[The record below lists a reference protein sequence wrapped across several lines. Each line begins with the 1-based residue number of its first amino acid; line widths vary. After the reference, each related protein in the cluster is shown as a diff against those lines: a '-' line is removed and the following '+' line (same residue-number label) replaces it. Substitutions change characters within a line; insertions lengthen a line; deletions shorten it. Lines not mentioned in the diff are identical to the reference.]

1 MSKLALTGLAALVIL
16 LLGAGVVFAQGNTS
30 FYGGGMRGMM
40 NTTASPGTQ
49 GTQTTPGNGTY
60 GPGMMGNTNGN
71 GNGMMGNTNGNSMMS
86 NGNWEK
92 MRDAMN
98 NGNWDEMVNV
108 CKDTIN
114 SYRQGT
120 DNSQTTPQ
128 TSAPARGNTGTTGTS
143 SPSTATTSLT
153 RGMMGSRI

>member
-1 MSKLALTGLAALVIL
+1 MSKLALTGIVALVIL
-16 LLGAGVVFAQGNTS
+16 LLGAGVVFAQGGPS
-30 FYGGGMRGMM
+30 GYGSGMRGMM

-60 GPGMMGNTNGN
+60 GPGMMGNTNGS
-71 GNGMMGNTNGNSMMS
+71 GMMSS
-86 NGNWEK
+86 GNWEK

-114 SYRQGT
+114 S
-120 DNSQTTPQ
+120 QTTPQ
-128 TSAPARGNTGTTGTS
+128 T
-143 SPSTATTSLT
+143 
-153 RGMMGSRI
+153 